1 MKVSSSDA
9 SAASRIL
16 VIDDDRG
23 IRELLCDLLESD
35 ERSVNVADTGEAGVG
50 MFRRKGA
57 DLVIVDIFMPDKE
70 GFETITELRQESPD
84 VKIIAISGG
93 GSMGGLDVLDAARK
107 FGAVATVFGSGSG
120 PDRVAI
126 ASMTSSSKPPTIAAM
141 TATGEPD

>member
-93 GSMGGLDVLDAARK
+93 GNMGGLDVLDAARK
-107 FGAVATVFGSGSG
+107 FGAIATV
-120 PDRVAI
+120 
-126 ASMTSSSKPPTIAAM
+126 SKPFHIVDMLDAVDRAL
-141 TATGEPD
+141 DD